1 MSANIKR
8 YPYAFAQSQSFL
20 DRIRIRKFPIDLQK
34 IVPVVEKITN
44 TRILIS
50 PFSDYKRWAMQL
62 GLNCSDSIKDA
73 KCYYET
79 GLSAQDVY
87 IIVYNEKRARKRIR
101 FSIAHEFAHILLGH
115 LTDERTEISRGGLD
129 DPTYYAMEGAANTF
143 AGNLLA
149 PPVLIQA
156 RIAGGTFNS
165 YIPDLV
171 RFFDLSAD
179 AVEKYRG
186 ADYRYWLT
194 IEPQESEKRIL
205 ARCKNWLFPRFC
217 FNCHK
222 ISYSTGRDKRFCPI
236 CGESPAVYKNKEFE
250 EMNYTGVELDGEK
263 RILECPIC
271 GNTEFIGDGTFCI
284 ICGSSLVNLCTKNE
298 TALCGKPLPGNV
310 RYCPYC
316 GNMTTFLRDGAL
328 VAWDY
333 KAPKDCDATIIGEED
348 ADLPF

>member
-8 YPYAFAQSQSFL
+8 YPYAFAQSQSFQ
-20 DRIRIRKFPIDLQK
+20 DRIRIYKFPIDLQK

-50 PFSDYKRWAMQL
+50 SFSDYKRWAMQL
-62 GLNCSDSIKDA
+62 GLKCSDSLKDA
-73 KCYYET
+73 KCCYET

-115 LTDERTEISRGGLD
+115 LKDERTEISRGGLD
-129 DPTYYAMEGAANTF
+129 DPTFYAMEGAANTF

-156 RIAGGTFNS
+156 RIAGGAFNS
-165 YIPDLV
+165 YIPDLAK
-171 RFFDLSAD
+171 FFDLSDD

-186 ADYRYWLT
+186 ADYRFWLT
-194 IEPQESEKRIL
+194 MEPQESEKRIL
-205 ARCKNWLFPRFC
+205 ARCKNWLFPRAC

-222 ISYSTGRDKRFCPI
+222 ISYSTGRDRRF
-236 CGESPAVYKNKEFE
+236 
-250 EMNYTGVELDGEK
+250 
-263 RILECPIC
+263 CPIC
-271 GNTEFIGDGTFCI
+271 GNTELVGDGTFCI
-284 ICGSSLVNLCTKNE
+284 ICGSSLLNLCTKNE

-310 RYCPYC
+310 RHCPYC

-328 VAWDY
+328 MAWNYKEPEDY
-333 KAPKDCDATIIGEED
+333 NATIIGEED
-348 ADLPF
+348 GDLPF